1 MHSVYT
7 AFLYAIIFIT
17 AGLTF
22 LSADLLAQ
30 QTAPQNFD
38 EREEITITLEEAL
51 QIAMVN
57 NYMLQR
63 GLLDVEISES
73 QIREA
78 WGSVYPQLN
87 ASGSYTR
94 NVLTPNP
101 FAGSD
106 AGGIF
111 ETLGAIDWL
120 AFNENARTDGDPDTN
135 PIPFD
140 EYLDRQRQGFIDSGL
155 TPPGMDDSNP
165 FAVDNQ
171 FEFGLSL
178 TQAIYNGAAF
188 AAIRGAQQL
197 REVNE
202 KQVQIDRQNVAKQ
215 IKDSFYS
222 ALLAKEQ
229 VDVLQ
234 TSVNRLEKTVEETK
248 RSVEAGVLSKF
259 DRISAEVELVN
270 LETNLIEAENQ
281 AELAKKNLALQLG
294 IPPRIDLYLRGELT
308 YEDAL
313 NQGIYDTEHAYNLAI
328 QQRPDLNQT
337 DSFIELIEVEG
348 SIARSGYMP
357 TINAFANAAY
367 IGQVP
372 SDRTSVMPV
381 EGEDFQFRS
390 QSRSFF
396 DDSYWNPAV
405 AVGIRLNW
413 NIFNGFQTRMSV
425 QQNHI
430 QRKQAELD
438 REFQK
443 NAIYLEIDQAVRSL
457 ENALKRIQSQERN
470 LEQAQVNYDFAL
482 TRLREGAGTPLQERQ
497 ASSLLDQS
505 RVNYLSAVYDYL
517 IAVNEYEKAIGKP
530 LFRSTND

>member
-165 FAVDNQ
+165 LPWIIN
-171 FEFGLSL
+171 L
-178 TQAIYNGAAF
+178 N
-188 AAIRGAQQL
+188 
-197 REVNE
+197 
-202 KQVQIDRQNVAKQ
+202 
-215 IKDSFYS
+215 
-222 ALLAKEQ
+222 
-229 VDVLQ
+229 
-234 TSVNRLEKTVEETK
+234 SV
-248 RSVEAGVLSKF
+248 F
-259 DRISAEVELVN
+259 
-270 LETNLIEAENQ
+270 
-281 AELAKKNLALQLG
+281 
-294 IPPRIDLYLRGELT
+294 
-308 YEDAL
+308 
-313 NQGIYDTEHAYNLAI
+313 H
-328 QQRPDLNQT
+328 
-337 DSFIELIEVEG
+337 
-348 SIARSGYMP
+348 
-357 TINAFANAAY
+357 
-367 IGQVP
+367 
-372 SDRTSVMPV
+372 
-381 EGEDFQFRS
+381 
-390 QSRSFF
+390 
-396 DDSYWNPAV
+396 
-405 AVGIRLNW
+405 
-413 NIFNGFQTRMSV
+413 
-425 QQNHI
+425 
-430 QRKQAELD
+430 
-438 REFQK
+438 
-443 NAIYLEIDQAVRSL
+443 
-457 ENALKRIQSQERN
+457 
-470 LEQAQVNYDFAL
+470 
-482 TRLREGAGTPLQERQ
+482 
-497 ASSLLDQS
+497 
-505 RVNYLSAVYDYL
+505 
-517 IAVNEYEKAIGKP
+517 
-530 LFRSTND
+530 